1 MIFMNDKHWKSERK
15 IIEQL
20 QKFFNKEEAIQF
32 AIKANKQLD
41 DLTSVWQS
49 SKNNEFV
56 VIQTELREIAA
67 LLGYKEVVNRYEIF
81 RKHNN

>member
-1 MIFMNDKHWKSERK
+1 MNDKHWKSERK